1 MRYQMLF
8 VMMMASLITVK
19 AAPDSKSKLEID
31 HLLAYIKNSDVVFI
45 RNGKE
50 YPVAD
55 GLKHIQKKFNHFNDK
70 IITSEDFIEKSATK
84 SEISGSAYFVKFK
97 DNSKIECSK
106 WLLTELKKYRE
117 NRIEKNEAK

>member
-1 MRYQMLF
+1 ML
-8 VMMMASLITVK
+8 MATLITVK

-31 HLLAYIKNSDVVFI
+31 HLLTYIKNSEVVFI

-55 GLKHIQKKFNHFNDK
+55 GLKHIQKKFDHFNDK

-84 SEISGSAYFVKFK
+84 SEISGSAYFVKLK

>member
-1 MRYQMLF
+1 
-8 VMMMASLITVK
+8 MATLITVN

-31 HLLAYIKNSDVVFI
+31 HLLTYIKNSEVVFI

-106 WLLTELKKYRE
+106 WLLAELKKYRE

>member
-1 MRYQMLF
+1 MRYLMLF
-8 VMMMASLITVK
+8 VMLMATLITVK

-31 HLLAYIKNSDVVFI
+31 HLLTYIKNSEVVFI

-55 GLKHIQKKFNHFNDK
+55 GLKHIQKKFDHFNDK

-84 SEISGSAYFVKFK
+84 SEISGSAYFVKLK